1 MATAEGMTSGLK
13 ASLRVDEPIWAKMR
27 HAGVVECT
35 ADRFNSQIENSY
47 PLPTD
52 SSVDAGFVYDG
63 VLAGRDVRA
72 GLSRRSAAVA
82 ALPME
87 DVCFYVK
94 EIDNSRLRR
103 KVDPSDKRMMGR
115 LIVLGIAAVV
125 FCLTS
130 FGPVAAKRQSG
141 YRLQSLNNQYQKLK
155 VVNSQLKD
163 HQAKLSNVQRVQ
175 KLAKARG
182 LASAPPERYAWQDRA
197 ITPSSGGSELARN
210 HPTPHP

>member
-1 MATAEGMTSGLK
+1 MATAEGVTLGLK
-13 ASLRVDEPIWAKMR
+13 ASLQVDESVWVKTE
-27 HAGVVECT
+27 HASVVECA
-35 ADRFNSQIENSY
+35 ADRFNSRIGKSY
-47 PLPTD
+47 TLPTN
-52 SSVDAGFVYDG
+52 SSASAGFVYDG

-87 DVCFYVK
+87 DICFYVK

-103 KVDPSDKRMMGR
+103 KVDPADKRMMGR
-115 LIVLGIAAVV
+115 LIVLGIIVVV

-141 YRLQSLNNQYQKLK
+141 YRLQSLNNQYQKLRM
-155 VVNSQLKD
+155 VNSQLKD

-182 LASAPPERYAWQDRA
+182 LAAAPPERYAWQDHA

-210 HPTPHP
+210 HPAPHP